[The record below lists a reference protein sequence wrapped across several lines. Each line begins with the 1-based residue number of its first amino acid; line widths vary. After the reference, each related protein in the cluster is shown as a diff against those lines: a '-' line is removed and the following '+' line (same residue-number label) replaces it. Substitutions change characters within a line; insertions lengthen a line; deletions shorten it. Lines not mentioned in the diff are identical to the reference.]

1 VEWGGEIFPISHL
14 LHKCGNLLPM
24 SDKNIVTSTS
34 LKVDKETE
42 TIEKV
47 ETVKKAPAK
56 KIAAK
61 KEIKGI
67 KEGYKLII
75 FESGSLMNS
84 SGYIFTRE
92 DPIQEVEEEVADR
105 FLDLDN
111 FRLPT
116 QSELEEYLSSKEA

>member
-1 VEWGGEIFPISHL
+1 
-14 LHKCGNLLPM
+14 M